1 MGFLRNRRNR
11 IIEEKIKEAFKT
23 PSELIDTNIHWE
35 AFQKFAEEHDGK
47 TDKHSDGGL
56 DTAFNISLNTGGL
69 FEGVDE
75 SFLATIYE
83 AQEKDD
89 SGLRPHFRTKPQDV
103 IKKEKPW
110 HDIFRV
116 IGVRNR
122 LDATTSIKVRRI

>member
-89 SGLRPHFRTKPQDV
+89 SGLV
-103 IKKEKPW
+103 SKKEKPW
-110 HDIFRV
+110 HEIFRV